1 MREYDTK
8 LAAKA
13 KKRSYHKKKW
23 KQIRRAIYIVFMFCV
38 FFHSENW
45 HVSCYSGGN

>member
-8 LAAKA
+8 LGAIA

-23 KQIRRAIYIVFMFCV
+23 KQIRRAIYIIFMFCV
-38 FFHSENW
+38 FSL
-45 HVSCYSGGN
+45 

>member
-8 LAAKA
+8 LGAIA

-23 KQIRRAIYIVFMFCV
+23 KQIRRAIIYQYLCFV
-38 FFHSENW
+38 FFSL
-45 HVSCYSGGN
+45 